1 MYHGFITM
9 RAWRRKKTAR
19 TVDFG
24 LWQMPLLPVSHSSCE
39 EKEIILTHG
48 ASLQRAL

>member
-9 RAWRRKKTAR
+9 RARRRKKTAR

-24 LWQMPLLPVSHSSCE
+24 LWQMPSLSVSYSSCE
-39 EKEIILTHG
+39 EIV
-48 ASLQRAL
+48 S